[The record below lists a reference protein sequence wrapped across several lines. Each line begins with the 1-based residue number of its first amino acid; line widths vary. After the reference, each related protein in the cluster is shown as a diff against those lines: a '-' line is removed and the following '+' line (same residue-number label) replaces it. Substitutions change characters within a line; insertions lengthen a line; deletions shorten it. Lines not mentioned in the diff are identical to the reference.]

1 MIERFGRFNRIL
13 TPGLHC
19 IIPIIDSPRHFSWI
33 KTSLNLSGG
42 MEDEM
47 ISGYRIDTRETV
59 FNFSRQEVYTK
70 DTILLDVNSI
80 MYYKIVDVKKAI
92 YEVDDLQSAIV
103 NVAQTQLKEVFGSM
117 TLQECMTSQDQINK
131 CVLCVHVT
139 IRHMKEAFLP
149 RFMTWGI
156 KVERMELLDI
166 KPRDSVADSMKTQMI
181 AERDRRSQF
190 IEAEGKKTALRIQSE
205 GTKVTKQNDGLAQQ
219 ELSRKISEGEA
230 QERIE
235 LARAESQSLEL
246 VKSALQSHSAS
257 QAQYLLAMRYL
268 ELLNTIGHVSQ
279 NKTIYLPY
287 ESDALCG
294 SISTLNRIYG
304 RNNREMNKASEVPK
318 VVEVEEKGEVNSS
331 GYSNFDDLN

>member
-1 MIERFGRFNRIL
+1 MIF
-13 TPGLHC
+13 
-19 IIPIIDSPRHFSWI
+19 
-33 KTSLNLSGG
+33 
-42 MEDEM
+42 
-47 ISGYRIDTRETV
+47 
-59 FNFSRQEVYTK
+59 
-70 DTILLDVNSI
+70 
-80 MYYKIVDVKKAI
+80 
-92 YEVDDLQSAIV
+92 
-103 NVAQTQLKEVFGSM
+103 
-117 TLQECMTSQDQINK
+117 
-131 CVLCVHVT
+131 
-139 IRHMKEAFLP
+139 RHMKEAFLP

-181 AERDRRSQF
+181 AERERRSQF

-205 GTKVTKQNDGLAQQ
+205 GTKITKQNDGLAQQ

-230 QERIE
+230 QGRIE

-246 VKSALQSHSAS
+246 VKSALQSYSAS

-268 ELLNTIGHVSQ
+268 ELLNTIGHVSK

-304 RNNREMNKASEVPK
+304 RKSRETNEVSK
-318 VVEVEEKGEVNSS
+318 IVDVEEKNEMNSND
-331 GYSNFDDLN
+331 YSNFDDLN

>member
-1 MIERFGRFNRIL
+1 MYDKSRSNKQVNDFYVMIF
-13 TPGLHC
+13 
-19 IIPIIDSPRHFSWI
+19 
-33 KTSLNLSGG
+33 
-42 MEDEM
+42 
-47 ISGYRIDTRETV
+47 
-59 FNFSRQEVYTK
+59 
-70 DTILLDVNSI
+70 
-80 MYYKIVDVKKAI
+80 
-92 YEVDDLQSAIV
+92 
-103 NVAQTQLKEVFGSM
+103 
-117 TLQECMTSQDQINK
+117 
-131 CVLCVHVT
+131 
-139 IRHMKEAFLP
+139 RHMKEAFLP

-205 GTKVTKQNDGLAQQ
+205 GTKITKQNDGLAQQ

-230 QERIE
+230 QGRIE

-246 VKSALQSHSAS
+246 VKSALQSYSAS

-279 NKTIYLPY
+279 HKTIYLPY

-294 SISTLNRIYG
+294 SISNLNRIYG
-304 RNNREMNKASEVPK
+304 RKSRERNEVSK
-318 VVEVEEKGEVNSS
+318 IVDVEEKNEMNSND
-331 GYSNFDDLN
+331 YSNFDDLN